1 MPWKRHWRS
10 HQLGWKKFSLETRK
24 QVFLQWRT
32 WRLLLKWKN
41 RSSNSAM
48 YFSSLCFITWNPLL
62 FIIELIQTV
71 YVQPTT
77 KTWLMAAQRVLRSSH
92 RCWKSRFIFVESL
105 EGYFKDRHTRKLLEQ
120 SFFSYS
126 KRWIFHRNQNKL
138 TKFSA
143 NWSNILITFGQKDR
157 KNCCMCLTHMYF
169 HPSLQSIGFSCY
181 FVLG

>member
-120 SFFSYS
+120 SFFPIAKDGSS
-126 KRWIFHRNQNKL
+126 TETRINWLSSVL
-138 TKFSA
+138 TGVTF
-143 NWSNILITFGQKDR
+143 WSHLGRKIERTAACVWHICTSIPHYKALGFLVILF
-157 KNCCMCLTHMYF
+157 
-169 HPSLQSIGFSCY
+169 
-181 FVLG
+181 